1 MGKRTFR
8 PNDGRPDIQ
17 VSSLDEI
24 RLYMGEVMND
34 FGTIEIIKGNLVV
47 AYLDG
52 LPVTLGI
59 LI

>member
-34 FGTIEIIKGNLVV
+34 FGPIEVVRGNLVV
-47 AYLDG
+47 TYLNG
-52 LPVTLGI
+52 LPVTLGT
-59 LI
+59 LL